1 MDIKKRLIV
10 DMDGVLA
17 DIYEQLIDVEF
28 EETGTKIDRKETL
41 GKTEIEAFPNC
52 LKHVRQKGFFRN
64 APVMPSAIN
73 VLKKLNEHYEVFI
86 VSSATEYPNSLEEK
100 YYWLEEHF
108 PFISWKQLVL
118 CGTKIVIKGDIMIDD
133 HFKNLDFFDGKTIL
147 FTQPHNHEKN
157 ENSHERMNGWD
168 EISTFLL

>member
-1 MDIKKRLIV
+1 MGIKKRLIV

-17 DIYEQLIDVEF
+17 DIYEQLIKVEF
-28 EETGTKIDRKETL
+28 EETGTKINRKDTL

-64 APVMPSAIN
+64 SPVMPFAIN

-100 YYWLEEHF
+100 YYWLEEYF
-108 PFISWKQLVL
+108 PFISWKHWSYVGL
-118 CGTKIVIKGDIMIDD
+118 K
-133 HFKNLDFFDGKTIL
+133 
-147 FTQPHNHEKN
+147 
-157 ENSHERMNGWD
+157 
-168 EISTFLL
+168 

>member
-17 DIYEQLIDVEF
+17 DIYEQLIKREF
-28 EETGTKIDRKETL
+28 EETGTKINRNETL

-52 LKHVRQKGFFRN
+52 LKHVRQRGFFRN

-73 VLKKLNEHYEVFI
+73 VLRKLNEHYEVFI

-157 ENSHERMNGWD
+157 DNSHERMHGWD